1 MASEA
6 GTPARPKKKRVDLA
20 ALYQAVQE
28 SSAPAAFMKPTE
40 EAQQQPKD
48 AFNPQAFLSNILRTQ
63 SLKELLETD
72 SSMLKGTKETH
83 WNTFQQQKLEPALR
97 FSFFALNQ
105 DNFEYYPF
113 LKHTNSFLYHSL
125 SMWNHTEIK
134 DLENNMK
141 ALVYAN
147 YSKFI
152 TASTTI
158 HQLRGKVEGME
169 DEMQKLAASV
179 EKITGVSDK
188 ISGTLQSKRE
198 IIEHLSGVHHL
209 LQKLQFLV
217 DLPARLRSS
226 IQAKNY
232 EEAVT
237 YWRKTHHVLEKYKHF
252 SSFTPIETQC
262 SEIIQD
268 LTAMLSKEYFAPNAS
283 YETIS
288 SYAAL
293 LLDLEESPSK
303 IRTRF
308 LQGRLEQLSAKIQ
321 EFESTPMVSPSTEQN
336 EKAPSKAENEIVFS
350 PEAEAAFESVSV
362 LNRKITQPIDEF
374 INTYCN
380 LFVSRRQIKEDEQ
393 LDAILLLDAAMSS
406 LLKEYTKIINKY
418 LFKVTLEE
426 KKEVQSSEN
435 DGPSPSSEVLRAA
448 SDALDHLLG
457 TYWSTVLLPSTA
469 PASLLAVKQRTKLG
483 DTSEYLNKFIT
494 HLLEA
499 SFADIEK
506 DIIAVISTGL
516 EKVTANISA
525 YVESGSETATSSTKE
540 AIDNI
545 TTGIVASLDASF
557 AAKLHLLFSICSPGS
572 FLASSAPTLLT
583 SVQEKIQSLL
593 HSIVEQFG
601 GTDATRTTKSSYRL
615 IVAPLVFDA
624 LKNKA
629 LPLLGSTLGRIISQ
643 TKHTELGTDAAQN
656 RIHEFGT
663 ELSLASQRLI
673 TKHVRDTGVRLGEML
688 RTAIETPN
696 WLKRPEPHGVDG
708 AIEIVVRELKS
719 LQTPLGVLY
728 ELGPRKDRQ
737 RVLLG
742 SVVGADHKLTV
753 TSDLEFEQL
762 FQKKVSYFDKVEFNS
777 RAISTAT
784 IKIALKT
791 YLESVRLQTYST
803 NGYQQLQLDVHYL
816 NLVLDQYVSDP
827 AALDAMMMDILNSVK
842 ERCIQPFSMDLPIIA
857 KLCSEAYA
865 KLNPVDLN
873 AQSAAPA
880 STATSGPPATSTTS
894 L

>member
-1 MASEA
+1 M
-6 GTPARPKKKRVDLA
+6 PAIEGHLKKKNERLLFCADSCLTWRYFRGLSLA
-20 ALYQAVQE
+20 FISL
-28 SSAPAAFMKPTE
+28 
-40 EAQQQPKD
+40 
-48 AFNPQAFLSNILRTQ
+48 TQ
-63 SLKELLETD
+63 S
-72 SSMLKGTKETH
+72 S
-83 WNTFQQQKLEPALR
+83 
-97 FSFFALNQ
+97 
-105 DNFEYYPF
+105 
-113 LKHTNSFLYHSL
+113 NSFLAIQP
-125 SMWNHTEIK
+125 NTEIK

-169 DEMQKLAASV
+169 SEMQKLAASV
-179 EKITGVSDK
+179 EKITTVSDK

-262 SEIIQD
+262 SEIIQE
-268 LTAMLSKEYFAPNAS
+268 LTAMLTKDYFAPNAP
-283 YETIS
+283 YTTLS
-288 SYAAL
+288 SYASL
-293 LLDLEESPSK
+293 LMDLEEPAAK
-303 IRTRF
+303 IRAHF
-308 LQGRLEQLSAKIQ
+308 LNSRLEQLSGMMR
-321 EFESTPMVSPSTEQN
+321 EFEATPMVDVAAAAQ
-336 EKAPSKAENEIVFS
+336 KAPANGDAEITSS
-350 PEAEAAFESVSV
+350 PEAQAAFESILVF
-362 LNRKITQPIDEF
+362 NRKITEPVDEF

-380 LFVSRRQIKEDEQ
+380 LFVSRRQIKEEEQ
-393 LDAILLLDAAMSS
+393 LDAIILLDRAMAT
-406 LLKEYTKIINKY
+406 LFKEYTHIINKY
-418 LFKVTLEE
+418 LFKVTIERKASSRGDEE
-426 KKEVQSSEN
+426 
-435 DGPSPSSEVLRAA
+435 GPSPSSEVLRAA
-448 SDALDHLLG
+448 SDFLDHALG

-469 PASLLAVKQRTKLG
+469 PNSLLTVKRRTKLG
-483 DTSEYLNKFIT
+483 DTAQYLNKFIS
-494 HLLEA
+494 HLLDA
-499 SFADIEK
+499 SFEDIQKE
-506 DIIAVISTGL
+506 IVSVISTGL
-516 EKVTANISA
+516 EKVTASITA
-525 YVESGSETATSSTKE
+525 YVDSGAQSATASTKE

-545 TTGIVASLDASF
+545 TNGIVASLDASF
-557 AAKLHLLFSICSPGS
+557 AAKLLMLFSICSPGS
-572 FLASSAPTLLT
+572 FLASSASTLLS

-593 HSIVEQFG
+593 HGIVEQFG
-601 GTDATRTTKSSYRL
+601 GTDATRSTNSSYRL
-615 IVAPLVFDA
+615 LVAPLVFDA

-629 LPLLGSTLGRIISQ
+629 LPLLGSSLGRIITQ

-656 RIHEFGT
+656 RIHEFGS
-663 ELSLASQRLI
+663 ELSLASQRLL
-673 TKHVRDTGVRLGEML
+673 TKHVRDTGVRIGEML
-688 RTAIETPN
+688 RKAVETPN

-708 AIEIVVRELKS
+708 AIEVVVRELKA

-742 SVVGADHKLTV
+742 SVAGADHKLTV

-762 FQKKVSYFDKVEFNS
+762 FQKKVSYFDKVDFNS
-777 RAISTAT
+777 RAISTST

-842 ERCIQPFSMDLPIIA
+842 ERCVQPFSMDLPIIA

-865 KLNPVDLN
+865 KLHPAGETSVP
-873 AQSAAPA
+873 ASSSPAPA
-880 STATSGPPATSTTS
+880 SS

>member
-1 MASEA
+1 
-6 GTPARPKKKRVDLA
+6 
-20 ALYQAVQE
+20 
-28 SSAPAAFMKPTE
+28 
-40 EAQQQPKD
+40 
-48 AFNPQAFLSNILRTQ
+48 
-63 SLKELLETD
+63 
-72 SSMLKGTKETH
+72 
-83 WNTFQQQKLEPALR
+83 
-97 FSFFALNQ
+97 
-105 DNFEYYPF
+105 
-113 LKHTNSFLYHSL
+113 
-125 SMWNHTEIK
+125 
-134 DLENNMK
+134 MK

-169 DEMQKLAASV
+169 SEMQKLAASV

-262 SEIIQD
+262 SEIIQE
-268 LTAMLSKEYFAPNAS
+268 LTAMLTKEYYAPTTS
-283 YETIS
+283 YETVS

-293 LLDLEESPSK
+293 LLDLEESPAK
-303 IRTRF
+303 IRERF
-308 LQGRLEQLSAKIQ
+308 LSCRTEQLAALVHEFNSAPLVALAAEDPK
-321 EFESTPMVSPSTEQN
+321 SPPKPN
-336 EKAPSKAENEIVFS
+336 DEIPVS
-350 PEAEAAFESVSV
+350 PEAQAAFNSILV
-362 LNRKITQPIDEF
+362 LNRKVSEPVDEF

-393 LDAILLLDAAMSS
+393 LEAIVLLDRAMSS
-406 LLKEYTKIINKY
+406 LLKEYSHIINNY
-418 LFKVTLEE
+418 LFKVSTEGKGE
-426 KKEVQSSEN
+426 PQADSAE
-435 DGPSPSSEVLRAA
+435 GPSPSSEVLRAA
-448 SDALDHLLG
+448 SDYLDHVLG

-469 PASLLAVKQRTKLG
+469 PNTLLAIKKRTKLG
-483 DTSEYLNKFIT
+483 DTSQYLNKFIT
-494 HLLEA
+494 HLLDA
-499 SFADIEK
+499 SFEDIQTE
-506 DIIAVISTGL
+506 IVSVISTGL
-516 EKVTANISA
+516 EKVTASIQA
-525 YVESGSETATSSTKE
+525 YVDSGAQNAPDSTKE

-545 TTGIVASLDASF
+545 TNGIVASLDASF
-557 AAKLHLLFSICSPGS
+557 AAKLLMLFSICSPGS
-572 FLASSAPTLLT
+572 FLSSSASTLLS

-593 HSIVEQFG
+593 HSVVEQFG
-601 GTDATRTTKSSYRL
+601 GTDATRTTTSSYRL
-615 IVAPLVFDA
+615 LVAPLVFDA

-643 TKHTELGTDAAQN
+643 TKHTDLGTDVAQN
-656 RIHEFGT
+656 RIHEFGS
-663 ELSLASQRLI
+663 ELSQASQRLI
-673 TKHVRDTGVRLGEML
+673 TKHVRDTGVRIGEML
-688 RTAIETPN
+688 RKAVETPN

-708 AIEIVVRELKS
+708 AIEIVVRELKA

-728 ELGPRKDRQ
+728 EVGPRKDRT

-742 SVVGADHKLTV
+742 SLVGAEHKLTV

-791 YLESVRLQTYST
+791 YLESVRLQTYGT

-865 KLNPVDLN
+865 KLNPE
-873 AQSAAPA
+873 AANPA
-880 STATSGPPATSTTS
+880 SSSPASLTPGST